1 MIPLRFTSLTL
12 LLALGLTLVHV
23 HSLSVIPGSP
33 CFDTCNGDTATS
45 QGDIVCTDS
54 DFTTTDVGNTLSTCL
69 TCLHGSS
76 FQNGFVA
83 DSNLF
88 LCKLTR
94 VGNLS
99 LLTRVDYLSSIQQ
112 SCLGNSDVTSS
123 CSSQCAPLSASFSNL
138 GGRNQF
144 QSPFSY
150 CSANGNA
157 YFNSASDC
165 ATCLQSNE
173 GSIIL
178 GNGERFSPSVNGVSD
193 PLSRVRR

>member
-1 MIPLRFTSLTL
+1 MNALHSTSLTL
-12 LLALGLTLVHV
+12 VLAFILTLVRV
-23 HSLSVIPGSP
+23 HSLSVAPGSP

-45 QGDIVCTDS
+45 QGDIVCTDN
-54 DFTTTDVGNTLSTCL
+54 DFTSTDAGNTLSTCL

-76 FQNGFVA
+76 FQNGFLA

-88 LCKLTR
+88 LCKVLGVGKLSVLTR
-94 VGNLS
+94 I
-99 LLTRVDYLSSIQQ
+99 DYLSTIQQ
-112 SCLGNSDVTSS
+112 ACLSNSDVTSS

-157 YFNSASDC
+157 YFKSASDC
-165 ATCLQSNE
+165 AACLQSKG
-173 GSIIL
+173 GSVIL
-178 GNGERFSPSVNGVSD
+178 GNGQCLFYSVDYVADCS
-193 PLSRVRR
+193 SRVCR